1 MKTIPVFY
9 SEAQVHDAASFS
21 KSPLKP
27 GLLARR
33 IGGDPAFRI
42 TGQGIAAVS
51 PARLLQVHD
60 ADHVDGVLSAKTID
74 GFGNRSIKSITAI
87 RHTVGNFLAAANW
100 AVTDGANLGVVW
112 SLTSGF
118 HHSRHDSCGG
128 FCTFDALTLSAYEMQ
143 KHLGLKTLL
152 VDEDAHYGDGCED
165 IIKVVGMGEYCQY
178 LQSRNTHGKASE
190 VSLTKFAT
198 ELGLKL
204 KEFEPD
210 VIFYQAGADNWI
222 GDPLGGALS
231 IDQLYIRDLIVFS
244 TARRHGIPVVCN
256 LAGGYAKDY
265 DHTLTIHMNT
275 GAAMKNIYLEI
286 EVDAELPPSAIES
299 EYAPLSS

>member
-9 SEAQVHDAASFS
+9 SDAQVHDAASFS

-33 IGGDPAFRI
+33 IALDPAFRI
-42 TGQGIAAVS
+42 TNQGVAAVS
-51 PARLLQVHD
+51 PERLLQVHD
-60 ADHVDGVLSAKTID
+60 ADHVGGVLSAKIPD

-118 HHSRHDSCGG
+118 HHAAHDRSSG

-143 KHLGLKTLL
+143 KHLDLKTLII
-152 VDEDAHYGDGCED
+152 DEDAHYGDGCAD
-165 IIKVVGMGEYCQY
+165 IIKVIGMGEYCQY
-178 LQSRNTHGKASE
+178 LQSRNTHGHYSG
-190 VSLTKFAT
+190 VSLTRFAT

-204 KEFEPD
+204 REFEPD
-210 VIFYQAGADNWI
+210 VIFYQAGADNWV

-265 DHTLTIHMNT
+265 DHTLAIHMNT
-275 GAAMKNIYLEI
+275 GVAMKNIYLEI

-299 EYAPLSS
+299 EYATLSS